1 MLADL
6 RMAGGIGD
14 GAASGKND
22 RLAEMPEVRAK
33 ISEMMA
39 AHWEHWVDQPL
50 PILGNRTPMEAV
62 KEADGREVV
71 ELLVIQGERFG
82 HNPAMPTDED
92 VFRRL
97 RERLGLA
104 RSQSNSKTGSSTS
117 S

>member
-1 MLADL
+1 M
-6 RMAGGIGD
+6 
-14 GAASGKND
+14 
-22 RLAEMPEVRAK
+22 
-33 ISEMMA
+33 
-39 AHWEHWVDQPL
+39 DQPL

-62 KEADGREVV
+62 KDADGREVV
-71 ELLVIQGERFG
+71 ESLVIQGERFG